1 MCATKRT
8 DRYDTE
14 DTVETHLR
22 KRVKALRG
30 LCIKLNPFGYA
41 GIPDRLVLLPGGIV
55 AFMELK
61 RPVGGRFEPLQERW
75 HDKLRQLG
83 FRVYVCNTKASV
95 DAALEELH
103 AATR

>member
-1 MCATKRT
+1 MKRA

-22 KRVKALRG
+22 KCVKVLRG
-30 LCIKLNPFGYA
+30 LCIKLNPFGMR

-55 AFMELK
+55 LFFELK
-61 RPVGGRFEPLQERW
+61 RPVGGSFEPLQERW
-75 HDKLRQLG
+75 HGKLRQLG

-95 DAALEELH
+95 DAVLRDYH
-103 AATR
+103 APTN

>member
-1 MCATKRT
+1 VCATKRI

-22 KRVKALRG
+22 KRVKVLRG

-55 AFMELK
+55 AFIELK

-75 HDKLRQLG
+75 HGKLRQLG

-95 DAALEELH
+95 DATLEEICSR
-103 AATR
+103 T